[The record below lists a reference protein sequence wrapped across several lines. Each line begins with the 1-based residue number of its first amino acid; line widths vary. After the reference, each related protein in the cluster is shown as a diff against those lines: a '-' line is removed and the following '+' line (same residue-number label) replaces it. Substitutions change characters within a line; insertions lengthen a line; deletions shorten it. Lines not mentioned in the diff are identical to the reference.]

1 MGWPA
6 PATAG
11 TLAAATRGE
20 ARAWPEASDSSEA
33 VGHDLWMFADIF
45 LAPRQAAETVPSRV
59 VVRIEA
65 ELLGF
70 VVEERLAWRRRRAW
84 RTRKSYTTT
93 RSDAVVEAGRIAHFW
108 LSRGYAVCQN

>member
-6 PATAG
+6 LATAG
-11 TLAAATRGE
+11 TMAAATRGE
-20 ARAWPEASDSSEA
+20 THALPQASESTDAAGQEPW
-33 VGHDLWMFADIF
+33 VFADID
-45 LAPRQAAETVPSRV
+45 LAPRNAAETTPSRV

-70 VVEERLAWRRRRAW
+70 VVEERLAWRRRRTW

-93 RSDAVVEAGRIAHFW
+93 RSDAVVEAGRIAHSW
-108 LSRGYAVCQN
+108 LSRGYAVCPH